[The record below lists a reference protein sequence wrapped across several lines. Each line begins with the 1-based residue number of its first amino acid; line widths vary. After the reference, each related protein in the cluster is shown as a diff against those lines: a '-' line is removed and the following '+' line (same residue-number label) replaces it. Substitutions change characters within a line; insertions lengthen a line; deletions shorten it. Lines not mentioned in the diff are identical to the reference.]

1 MSFTDTLKKSLGFEE
16 TEDNKDK
23 PKNEFSLFL
32 DDIRDALKPK
42 GNPNNNQQ
50 YRQEPQKQYGQTP
63 RSNMDKLLD
72 LLLLLVLNLK
82 QGQLRCMMSMRSLF
96 QTNPI
101 MRLSLSGLR
110 HSMTSIMLSTRLLRS
125 KILLF

>member
-63 RSNMDKLLD
+63 RPTPTPSPKPKARPTPVYDEYEVIIPD
-72 LLLLLVLNLK
+72 
-82 QGQLRCMMSMRSLF
+82 
-96 QTNPI
+96 
-101 MRLSLSGLR
+101 
-110 HSMTSIMLSTRLLRS
+110 
-125 KILLF
+125 